1 MSISALNWAFEQDLP
16 HAEKSVLVALAHRA
30 DKDGYCYPGIEMIA
44 TMTGASRRTVIRAI
58 QGLDE
63 KNLIT
68 RERRHRSNGSRT
80 STSYTL
86 NLSATMTHSLGANVT
101 PSEHEPK
108 CHHDTPL
115 SATVTPPP
123 DKSVTISQI
132 VPTEPEEKNEPT
144 MIQKAPP
151 RTTQTLIAEWIDGIG
166 YQPPGRVI
174 GHLSKEI
181 KNLLTEGYEYD
192 QVRAAVIEWNR
203 KGLHPSTLP
212 SILDQVLKTQTHP
225 STTNQRMTQAL
236 TLGQQLQ
243 AEFEQ
248 KDAS

>member
-30 DKDGYCYPGIEMIA
+30 DKNGYCYPGIEMIA

-86 NLSATMTHSLGANVT
+86 NLSATMTHSPGANVT

-123 DKSVTISQI
+123 DKSVLISQI
-132 VPTEPEEKNEPT
+132 VPAEPEEKPNT
-144 MIQKAPP
+144 MIQKNEPTPTA
-151 RTTQTLIAEWIDGIG
+151 QTLIAEYIDGMTHK
-166 YQPPGRVI
+166 PPSRVI
-174 GHLSKEI
+174 GHLSREI
-181 KNLLTEGYEYD
+181 KNLLDEGYEYEH
-192 QVRAAVIEWNR
+192 VRQATIAWSQKNLSP
-203 KGLHPSTLP
+203 GTLP
-212 SILDQVLKTQTHP
+212 SFLNQVINQP
-225 STTNQRMTQAL
+225 QSTTEDITARAQRLQALYDQQRMQA
-236 TLGQQLQ
+236 
-243 AEFEQ
+243 
-248 KDAS
+248 